1 MCTTTCRV
9 RQRAPHIAHAAPLLS
24 LRRSL
29 PRAPDSLCAA
39 FELLTAAVAAVD
51 GASVENNRFSVTVH
65 WRLVDPARVDEVE
78 AIVRDVLTGLAG
90 SDLEIRSGKK
100 VFEVRFFVCVNERVP
115 RPNVLLLLGRL
126 SSRR

>member
-1 MCTTTCRV
+1 
-9 RQRAPHIAHAAPLLS
+9 
-24 LRRSL
+24 
-29 PRAPDSLCAA
+29 
-39 FELLTAAVAAVD
+39 
-51 GASVENNRFSVTVH
+51 VH